1 MEFIDYFNIGMGL
14 FLIVMG
20 WLCYRFPNIINP
32 YGGMT
37 PERKALV
44 DIVGLKRSL
53 FISWAVTGVLLIV
66 TAVLSYKKIFDEDTS
81 GYVMMGLLLVT
92 LIPTFIAMKK
102 YNGFGRDKS
111 GDGLGNNRVS
121 LFRLNLFRLS
131 GGMGSKLFWVL
142 MGLTLVF
149 VVTIF
154 ALSSHPQN
162 ITVGEET
169 VKISGMYGC
178 EIPIAEIVSVELLD
192 EMPPISMRTNG
203 SATGSRL
210 KGHFLLK
217 SGENCMIFIRRQAPY
232 IELRSTGNLF
242 YFNADSKEE
251 TDHLYQEIKT
261 RKP

>member
-1 MEFIDYFNIGMGL
+1 MGL